1 MHAGGKIFVKT
12 YLEVIRDFFAICGI
26 SQYVTFLS
34 NRRGKFELLG
44 FQGVLALQ
52 FLRLVGHPD
61 PPHEENSEGGW
72 SASCNNFLSKQKI
85 YRCKIKDEK
94 EETIFYFLMLF
105 NLLKIIHPF
114 ESKKTFKDLVK
125 LNCNTQEYLVCY

>member
-12 YLEVIRDFFAICGI
+12 YLEVIRDSFAICGI

-44 FQGVLALQ
+44 FQGVLPLQ

-61 PPHEENSEGGW
+61 PLLRKTLRVVGLLPV
-72 SASCNNFLSKQKI
+72 I
-85 YRCKIKDEK
+85 
-94 EETIFYFLMLF
+94 IFFQ
-105 NLLKIIHPF
+105 
-114 ESKKTFKDLVK
+114 SKKFTDVK
-125 LNCNTQEYLVCY
+125 LKMKKRRQFFIF